1 MKKFLCAVL
10 ALVMCLGLFAG
21 CQPQEEQKSN
31 NNGDAL
37 PTGTYDIKV
46 WVSEIEGVVELTQ
59 KQIDAFEA
67 ANPGVVINAT
77 VEGVSESDAATQVT
91 SDVESAPDIYC
102 FAQDQLARLVQASAL
117 AAPGTAATEAI
128 TSTMSA
134 VAVATAKVSGK
145 LWAYPMTSDN
155 GYYMYY
161 DKSVI
166 GDTDLNSLED
176 LIAVCEANNKF
187 FNFELE
193 GSAWY
198 TASFFFATG
207 CVSEWTQTED
217 GKDFASVNDT
227 FNSPEGLVAL
237 KGMSKLLKSSC
248 YQSNSNDFNNAAIV
262 VTGSWN
268 SAAAETAFGENLGAA
283 KLPSFTVD
291 GKTYQLGSFTGGKL
305 MGVKPQTDLNRAKV
319 LQALAI
325 YLTGETCQKER
336 FESFNWGP
344 TNTVVASSDAV
355 KSNVH
360 LNAFSA
366 QAAFGTPQLQIHGSW
381 WDIAKALA
389 VGAKA
394 AEDDTAL
401 QNVLDTYKAA
411 IDDLFRLTPE
421 QKRAFTVIGAV
432 NGTTWDTD
440 FPMKEDPTGT
450 WISESAFEL
459 AAGAEFK
466 VRQGLSWDVAFGN
479 NTDNADTSI
488 GNKSNFVVETAGKYY
503 VKLVYDETAGT
514 ATIELVAAE

>member
-1 MKKFLCAVL
+1 MKKFLCATL
-10 ALVMCLGLFAG
+10 ALVMCLGLFVG
-21 CQPQEEQKSN
+21 CQPAEQQQQQGSN
-31 NNGDAL
+31 DAL
-37 PTGTYDIKV
+37 PAGTYDIKV
-46 WVSEIEGVVELTQ
+46 WVSEIEGVKELTE

-77 VEGVSESDAATQVT
+77 VEGVSEGDAATQVT
-91 SDVESAPDIYC
+91 ASVETAPDIYC

-117 AAPGTAATEAI
+117 AAPGTAAAEAI
-128 TSTMSA
+128 INEMSA
-134 VAVATAKVSGK
+134 GAVAMGKVSGK
-145 LWAYPMTSDN
+145 LWAYPLTADN

-217 GKDFASVNDT
+217 GKDFSSVNDT
-227 FNSPEGLVAL
+227 FNSDKGLAAL

-248 YQSNSNDFNNAAIV
+248 YQSNSSDFNNAAIV
-262 VTGSWN
+262 ITGSWN
-268 SAAAETAFGENLGAA
+268 AGAAEAAYGENLGAT

-291 GKTYQLGSFTGGKL
+291 GTTYQLGSFTGGKL

-325 YLTGETCQKER
+325 YLTGEKCQQER
-336 FESFNWGP
+336 FESFSWGP
-344 TNTVVASSDAV
+344 TNAKVAASEAV
-355 KSNVH
+355 KNNIH
-360 LNAFSA
+360 LNAFAA
-366 QAAFGTPQLQIHGSW
+366 QAAFGTPQGQIHGSW
-381 WDIAKALA
+381 WDIAKAVA
-389 VGAKA
+389 TGAKGA
-394 AEDDTAL
+394 ADDAAL
-401 QNVLDTYKAA
+401 QGVLDTYKAA
-411 IDDLFRLTPE
+411 IDELFRLTPE

-432 NGTTWDTD
+432 GDTNWDTD
-440 FPMKEDPTGT
+440 FEMTEDPAGT
-450 WISESAFEL
+450 WTSKTAFEL

-466 VRQGLSWDVAFGN
+466 VRQGQSWTVAFGN
-479 NTDNADTSI
+479 NTDNADAEN
-488 GNKSNFVVETAGKYY
+488 GNRGNFVVETAGKYY
-503 VKLVYDETAGT
+503 IKLIFDETAGT
-514 ATIELVAAE
+514 AVIELVPAN